1 MPTYILVQWHP
12 KGTTKASETRLLL
25 YHGTQAQEL
34 HERGVD
40 TLPVAQWALNA
51 VDWTE
56 LEPPDN
62 NKRPYMAQR
71 AAVSAINRD
80 LYQPTAYG
88 ISSND
93 GNQERALGRPRAGC
107 ERRVFGSGRPD
118 AWAMA
123 RGARIGA
130 TTRCSDWHG
139 SRCME
144 IAKCL
149 ILKESLFPVIVITGI
164 SGSLLAVLVPK

>member
-1 MPTYILVQWHP
+1 MGVKCSGL
-12 KGTTKASETRLLL
+12 GRTKET
-25 YHGTQAQEL
+25 
-34 HERGVD
+34 
-40 TLPVAQWALNA
+40 
-51 VDWTE
+51 
-56 LEPPDN
+56 DN

-107 ERRVFGSGRPD
+107 ERRRFGSGRPD

-139 SRCME
+139 SRGME

-149 ILKESLFPVIVITGI
+149 IYNDSLFPVINITGN
-164 SGSLLAVLVPK
+164 SGSLLAVFGAE

>member
-1 MPTYILVQWHP
+1 MGVKCSGL
-12 KGTTKASETRLLL
+12 GRTKET
-25 YHGTQAQEL
+25 
-34 HERGVD
+34 
-40 TLPVAQWALNA
+40 
-51 VDWTE
+51 
-56 LEPPDN
+56 DN

-107 ERRVFGSGRPD
+107 ERRRFGSGRPD

-130 TTRCSDWHG
+130 TTRCSVLWCT
-139 SRCME
+139 SRSE
-144 IAKCL
+144 TAKCL
-149 ILKESLFPVIVITGI
+149 ILNE
-164 SGSLLAVLVPK
+164 

>member
-40 TLPVAQWALNA
+40 TPPVAQWALNA

-62 NKRPYMAQR
+62 DRCPYMAQR
-71 AAVSAINRD
+71 AAVSAISETYTTYRIRQ
-80 LYQPTAYG
+80 YRAMTG
-88 ISSND
+88 IKEGGPS
-93 GNQERALGRPRAGC
+93 ARPRAGC
-107 ERRVFGSGRPD
+107 LERPRLLALGAQMASG
-118 AWAMA
+118 AMA

-130 TTRCSDWHG
+130 NHK
-139 SRCME
+139 M
-144 IAKCL
+144 
-149 ILKESLFPVIVITGI
+149 
-164 SGSLLAVLVPK
+164 

>member
-1 MPTYILVQWHP
+1 
-12 KGTTKASETRLLL
+12 
-25 YHGTQAQEL
+25 
-34 HERGVD
+34 
-40 TLPVAQWALNA
+40 
-51 VDWTE
+51 
-56 LEPPDN
+56 
-62 NKRPYMAQR
+62 MAQR

-107 ERRVFGSGRPD
+107 ERRRFGSGRPD

-139 SRCME
+139 SRGME

-149 ILKESLFPVIVITGI
+149 ILKESLIPVISITGI
-164 SGSLLAVLVPK
+164 SGSLLAILDAR

>member
-1 MPTYILVQWHP
+1 M
-12 KGTTKASETRLLL
+12 
-25 YHGTQAQEL
+25 
-34 HERGVD
+34 GVKCSGLGRIRQGD
-40 TLPVAQWALNA
+40 S
-51 VDWTE
+51 
-56 LEPPDN
+56 

-71 AAVSAINRD
+71 AAVSLISLD

-88 ISSND
+88 ISFNG
-93 GNQERALGRPRAGC
+93 GNWERALARSRAGC
-107 ERRVFGSGRPD
+107 ERRRFGSGRPD

-123 RGARIGA
+123 RGARTGA

-149 ILKESLFPVIVITGI
+149 ILNDSLFPVIGITGN
-164 SGSLLAVLVPK
+164 SGSLLAVLGARCE

>member
-1 MPTYILVQWHP
+1 
-12 KGTTKASETRLLL
+12 
-25 YHGTQAQEL
+25 
-34 HERGVD
+34 
-40 TLPVAQWALNA
+40 
-51 VDWTE
+51 
-56 LEPPDN
+56 
-62 NKRPYMAQR
+62 MAQR

-123 RGARIGA
+123 RGARIGEN
-130 TTRCSDWHG
+130 TRCSVWHG
-139 SRCME
+139 SRGME

-149 ILKESLFPVIVITGI
+149 IYNDSLIPVIVITGN